1 MKPTASLPVS
11 AIALLTMIK
20 TTLRSLLVGALL
32 ASAAVVAA
40 PFEGKVKFTMTT
52 EGKGQDVQYSI
63 KGDKFRI
70 DMPALKGM
78 GGSIIDL
85 GKKEMTMI
93 MPEQQMYMTTSMAE
107 GKDGQPAKPA
117 DDVKIE
123 KTSQTEKI
131 LGYLA
136 TKYLATSKDST
147 TEMWL
152 AEGLGMFAAVP
163 NAGSGGGGLFGRKKA
178 AAPSASWESALAGK
192 ELFPLRIV
200 SKDKKGK
207 ESFRMEATAVDK
219 TTVPDSV
226 FLPPEGYQKFDMAA
240 MMKGALPGFG
250 R

>member
-1 MKPTASLPVS
+1 MKPTTSLPVS

-20 TTLRSLLVGALL
+20 TTLRSLLVCALL
-32 ASAAVVAA
+32 VPAALVAA
-40 PFEGKVKFTMTT
+40 PFEGKVNFKMSTD
-52 EGKGQDVQYSI
+52 GKAQDMLYSI
-63 KGDKFRI
+63 KGDKIRI
-70 DMPALKGM
+70 DMPGMQAM
-78 GGSIIDL
+78 GGAILDM

-93 MPEQQMYMTTSMAE
+93 MPEQQMYMTTSMSE
-107 GKDGQPAKPA
+107 GKEAPTKQA
-117 DDVKIE
+117 DDVKVE
-123 KTSQTEKI
+123 KTSETEKI

-152 AEGLGMFAAVP
+152 AEGLGVFASMP
-163 NAGSGGGGLFGRKKA
+163 NQGGGGGGGLFGRKKA
-178 AAPSASWESALAGK
+178 APSSQAWESALAGK
-192 ELFPLRIV
+192 ELFPLRVV

-219 TTVPDSV
+219 TSLPDSS
-226 FLPPEGYQKFDMAA
+226 FAPPAGYQKFDMGA

>member
-1 MKPTASLPVS
+1 
-11 AIALLTMIK
+11 MIK
-20 TTLRSLLVGALL
+20 ITLRSLLVCALL
-32 ASAAVVAA
+32 SPAALFAA
-40 PFEGKVKFTMTT
+40 PFEGKVNFTMSTD
-52 EGKGQDVQYSI
+52 GKGQDIVYSI

-70 DMPALKGM
+70 DMPAVKGM

-85 GKKEMTMI
+85 GKKEMTTI
-93 MPEQQMYMTTSMAE
+93 MPEQQMYMTVAMDD

-131 LGYLA
+131 LGHLA
-136 TKYLATSKDST
+136 TKYLATAKDGI
-147 TEMWL
+147 TELWL
-152 AEGLGMFAAVP
+152 AEGLGMFAAMP
-163 NAGSGGGGLFGRKKA
+163 NSGGGGGLFGRKKA
-178 AAPSASWESALAGK
+178 AASSNAWESALAGK

-200 SKDKKGK
+200 TKDKKGK

-219 TTVPDSV
+219 TPVPDAS
-226 FLPPEGYQKFDMAA
+226 FAPPEGYQKLDMAA